1 MQKLTLDWINPLDF
15 ASKIADNYTNQNW
28 IFRYSGLSEQVPGSI
43 SQIAL
48 FAQEEII
55 SDNFSEAQNIIQNS
69 DDEWL
74 GYLSYELGQN
84 FETLPKTQKSF
95 ISLPKIHFINFGLK
109 FEFNHDKKELI
120 ASFHDKKLLDEVLC
134 YKKRSSKTPQNSN
147 IISIDS
153 NFSDQSYLAAIS
165 NIKEMIANG
174 DLYQTNLT
182 RKFFGEFEAKQE
194 QRSSFK
200 MFCDLCELS
209 PANYSSFLKL
219 DDHYII
225 SSSPELFLK
234 VENGKIISR
243 PIKGTTPRSSD
254 PKQDEANK
262 LALQNSEKEKAENL
276 MIVDL
281 VRNDLSRICQ
291 AGSIVTHNLFDIT
304 SYQNIHHMS
313 SEVEGSILDRFSTF
327 DAIKTCFP
335 PGSMTGAPKIKAI
348 NVATDKEQ
356 LDRGIYSGAI
366 GSISNEALNLSVV
379 IRTLV
384 LHGKKFEFQVGGA
397 ITFGSDPEMELQEI
411 FNKARGILALLQ
423 IDVDQNIG

>member
-1 MQKLTLDWINPLDF
+1 MQKLKLDWINPLDF
-15 ASKIADNYTNQNW
+15 AKNIADNYTHKNW
-28 IFRYSGLSEQVPGSI
+28 IFLYSGLSDQVAGSI

-48 FAQEEII
+48 FPQAEII
-55 SDNFSEAQNIIQNS
+55 SNDFSETQNQIKDSN
-69 DDEWL
+69 DEWL

-84 FETLPKTQKSF
+84 FETLPQTQQSF
-95 ISLPKIHFINFGLK
+95 IPLPKIHLINFALR
-109 FEFNHDKKELI
+109 FEFDHDKKELTV
-120 ASFHDKKLLDEVLC
+120 SFNDQNLLDETLSYNHHSHILPELKV
-134 YKKRSSKTPQNSN
+134 TN
-147 IISIDS
+147 IDS
-153 NFSDQSYLAAIS
+153 NFSDQSYLEAIS
-165 NIKEMIANG
+165 HIKNMIADG

-182 RKFFGEFEAKQE
+182 RKFFGEFSAKQD
-194 QRSSFK
+194 QKSSFK
-200 MFCDLCELS
+200 MFYDLCKLS
-209 PANYSSFLKL
+209 PANYASFLKL
-219 DDHYII
+219 NDHYII

-243 PIKGTTPRSSD
+243 PIKGTAPRNSD

-262 LALQNSEKEKAENL
+262 IALRNSEKEKAENL

-291 AGSIVTHNLFDIT
+291 AGSILTHNLFDIT
-304 SYQNIHHMS
+304 SYQHIHHMS
-313 SEVEGSILDRFSTF
+313 SDIAGDILDQFSTF

-348 NVATDKEQ
+348 HVATKKEQ

-366 GSISNEALNLSVV
+366 GSISNKALNLSVV

-384 LHGKKFEFQVGGA
+384 LHHNKFEFQVGGA

-411 FNKARGILALLQ
+411 FSKARGILALLH
-423 IDVDQNIG
+423 INNDQKIG